1 MARETAA
8 QRNARFDAERQ
19 ARQEAMQADY
29 PTLLL
34 DTLER
39 ATKLNYELKVVEA
52 KFVVREWNTSATW
65 AMTPLYTEDSQDAL
79 ESLVYDVESEEEKR
93 AEADRRYQA
102 KQTALAKLTKE
113 ERDLLGLA

>member
-8 QRNARFDAERQ
+8 QRNARQEAERQ
-19 ARQEAMQADY
+19 ARQDAMQADY

-39 ATKLNYELKVVEA
+39 ATRLSFELTVRDA
-52 KFVVREWNTSATW
+52 MFVVKDLNSRAQWE
-65 AMTPLYTEDSQDAL
+65 MTPLYTEDSQDAL

-93 AEADRRYQA
+93 AEAERRYQA

-113 ERDLLGLA
+113 ERELLGL

>member
-1 MARETAA
+1 MAKETKA
-8 QRNARFDAERQ
+8 QRELRLEAERQ

-65 AMTPLYTEDSQDAL
+65 AMTPLYSEDSQDVL

-93 AEADRRYQA
+93 AEAERRYQA
-102 KQTALAKLTKE
+102 KQTALNKLTKE
-113 ERDLLGLA
+113 ERELLGL